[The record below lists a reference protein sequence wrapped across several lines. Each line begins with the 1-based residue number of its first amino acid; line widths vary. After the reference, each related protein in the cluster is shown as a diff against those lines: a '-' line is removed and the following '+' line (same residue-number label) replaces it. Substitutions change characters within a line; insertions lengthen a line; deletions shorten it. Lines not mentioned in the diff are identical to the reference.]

1 LAVQIYMNMKNH
13 KLTVALITAL
23 ISLAVTSA
31 NALTDNQLAS
41 VKKSLN
47 KAPVAELAATA
58 ATLVAKA
65 SPADKADMAVQVT
78 RLAVAKNKAAAPTIV
93 AAISKVAPEC
103 APAVAAE
110 AAKIVNDQADMMAA
124 AAAQAA
130 PAQTAKI
137 VQAVVSAVPSAS
149 ASVPAR
155 IASAQRSSGRSAASV
170 SASGGYVVSGS
181 LIDGTSLTEPP
192 DPAPTPQNG
201 FDPARYSEP

>member
-1 LAVQIYMNMKNH
+1 MNMKNH

-23 ISLAVTSA
+23 VSLAVTSA

-41 VKKSLN
+41 VKKTLN

-65 SPADKADMAVQVT
+65 SPTDKADMAVQVT
-78 RLAVAKNKAAAPTIV
+78 RLAVTKNKAAAPTIV

-110 AAKIVNDQADMMAA
+110 AAKIINDQADLMAA
-124 AAAQAA
+124 VAAQAA
-130 PAQTAKI
+130 PAQTDNIAR
-137 VQAVVSAVPSAS
+137 AVVNAVPTAA

-155 IASAQRSSGRSAASV
+155 IATARHSGRSAASV
-170 SASGGYVVSGS
+170 SASGGYVVSGG
-181 LIDGTSLTEPP
+181 LIDGTALTGVAL
-192 DPAPTPQNG
+192 PAPTPLPG
-201 FDPARYSEP
+201 FDPARYEAP